1 MVKLIVMGILIV
13 AFFTMSMCK
22 VAGKEAPPVISKIWE
37 KEEALLQ
44 EIPRH
49 VMKSNQRKDVPDAM
63 MQGLAS
69 GIKASR

>member
-13 AFFTMSMCK
+13 AFFTISMCK
-22 VAGKEAPPVISKIWE
+22 VAGKEAPPVISKPWE

-49 VMKSNQRKDVPDAM
+49 VMKSN
-63 MQGLAS
+63 
-69 GIKASR
+69 

>member
-13 AFFTMSMCK
+13 AFFTISMCK
-22 VAGKEAPPVISKIWE
+22 VAREEVPPVISKTWE

-49 VMKSNQRKDVPDAM
+49 VMKSN
-63 MQGLAS
+63 
-69 GIKASR
+69 